1 MFTVYCFEQN
11 EIFKRGLTDS
21 FSISVSFCIFASCFV
36 SFSFTVWPTSCV
48 ALFRFRFSL
57 SFLRFGVCWLLLG
70 LGWLRLLDV
79 LQAGFLA
86 DWLAWD
92 LLMFALIS
100 LLVSFSFCLGRQ
112 SLASV
117 SFFVFVL
124 FRFYLNDRF

>member
-1 MFTVYCFEQN
+1 MFTVYRFEQN

-79 LQAGFLA
+79 LLAGFLA
-86 DWLAWD
+86 DWLACWLAGLVAGWLAC
-92 LLMFALIS
+92 LL
-100 LLVSFSFCLGRQ
+100 GGW
-112 SLASV
+112 LAG
-117 SFFVFVL
+117 
-124 FRFYLNDRF
+124 